1 MHLAFQISSFALGLT
16 VFIFTLIQGRT
27 EKKHN
32 KLFLILIGILMVSA
46 LSDVVTALADPY
58 RFDEAAAL
66 AVAEGSRTVYFIVHN
81 LIGLV
86 FFYYIETVCSFYTK
100 KRRIS
105 NGVNIAFAGLLEL
118 ITLTNPFTHWIFYY
132 DSSLNYTRGRVVSI
146 ISVGIMIYFGA
157 AMLVLLRTWMALTY
171 KRRAAI
177 IFFFFVVVTGIAIQM
192 IFMQVKVEIL
202 AETIGLLGI
211 MVAVEDENEWM
222 DFSSGCFNR
231 KAFRMDL
238 TSMILSSRPLTII
251 GIRITNAESIVRN
264 AGVGSSDNVFEPVA
278 HFLQTLGSG
287 EYVYSINSD
296 TFAVIMPETDEA
308 ELEDTLS
315 KLRIRFEVPFSV
327 GSRKMLFNATVL
339 AASHPDRIK
348 NADDALYMLDS
359 PVPATGKFLY
369 RDKDLDYLL
378 RRRAVEKAVMNGLA
392 QSSFDVFYQPTYDIN
407 GTLHGAEALVRMHDE
422 ELGDVY
428 PDEFIPISEELGII
442 GEIDDFVL
450 RTVCRFISMSQPFG
464 LGLECINVNLSVV
477 QCMDPGF
484 VEHIDGIVE
493 ECGIDKAMINFEITE
508 SVAASDYNLL
518 GRIIS
523 ELKGKGYKFSMD
535 DYGMGY
541 SNMTAVMA
549 LDLDVIKIDKSILWG
564 AEESELG
571 YIILENNVR
580 MIRQMKRKI
589 LVEGVETPAQ
599 VEMLRKLN
607 VDYLQGYYFSRPVP
621 QMIFTQKITNA
632 NA

>member
-1 MHLAFQISSFALGLT
+1 MHLAFQVSSFALGLT
-16 VFIFTLIQGRT
+16 VLIFTLIQGRT

-32 KLFLILIGILMVSA
+32 KLFLILNVILMVSA
-46 LSDVVTALADPY
+46 LSDVVTAIADPF
-58 RFDEAAAL
+58 RFVNAAAL
-66 AVAEGSRTVYFIVHN
+66 AVAEASRTIYFVVHN
-81 LIGLV
+81 LIGVV
-86 FFYYIETVCSFYTK
+86 FFYYIETVCSIYTK
-100 KRRIS
+100 KHRIS
-105 NGVNIAFAGLLEL
+105 DGLTIAFIMMLEL
-118 ITLTNPFTHWIFYY
+118 LVFTNPFTHWIFCY
-132 DSSLNYTRGRVVSI
+132 DSTLTYSRGRLFHIVG
-146 ISVGIMIYFGA
+146 VGILMYFGA
-157 AMLVLLRTWMALTY
+157 AMLVLLRTWAALNY
-171 KRRAAI
+171 KRRAALV
-177 IFFFFVVVTGIAIQM
+177 FFFLVIMLGIALQM
-192 IFMQVKVEIL
+192 VFIQVKVEIL
-202 AETIGLLGI
+202 AETIGLLGM
-211 MVAVEDENEWM
+211 MVAIEDEDEWM

-231 KAFRMDL
+231 KAFRRDL
-238 TSMILSSRPLTII
+238 TSMTLSSRNFTVL
-251 GIRITNAESIVRN
+251 GIRITNADNIIRN

-278 HFLQTLGSG
+278 HFLQTLRYG
-287 EYVYSINSD
+287 EYVYSINTN
-296 TFAVIMPETDEA
+296 TFAMIMPEADEK
-308 ELEDTLS
+308 EFEDTLS
-315 KLRIRFEVPFSV
+315 NLRIRFEVPFSV
-327 GSRKMLFNATVL
+327 GSRKMQFNAALL
-339 AASHPDRIK
+339 AADHPDRIN

-359 PVPATGKFLY
+359 PVPGTGKFLY

-621 QMIFTQKITNA
+621 QMIFTQKIANA